1 MPILSVRDLVFHYP
15 LASEPTL
22 GGVSFDLE
30 RGECLAVFGS
40 AKSTLC
46 LCLVGAIPHLVAGR
60 MEGEVIVEGVS
71 TRAARLAE
79 LATKVGMVLQDPENA
94 LFNLTLEADVVFG
107 MENLGVPR
115 EEMVFRLETV
125 LGLVGLQGLGGRM
138 SQELSG
144 GQKQRASVAA
154 ILAMQ
159 PTILILDEP
168 TRELDP
174 LGTEEVFGLLA
185 QLKAR
190 GTTIVIVENDPD
202 RVAPLADRMLLLREG
217 KAAVLAPPREFYASI
232 RDDPKIRFPQVT
244 DLYLALQQRLHLTGP
259 VPVTL
264 EEGIQSLG
272 ALYGQHARH

>member
-1 MPILSVRDLVFHYP
+1 MPIVRVQNLSFHYP
-15 LASEPTL
+15 LALEPTL
-22 GGVSFDLE
+22 DGITFEVE
-30 RGECLAVFGS
+30 RGECLAIFGT

-46 LCLVGAIPHLVAGR
+46 LSLAGAIPHLVPGR
-60 MEGEVIVEGVS
+60 MQGDVVVDGIS
-71 TRAARLAE
+71 TRSARLPE
-79 LATKVGMVLQDPENA
+79 LATRIGMVLQDPENT

-107 MENLGVPR
+107 MENLGVSRP
-115 EEMVFRLETV
+115 EMVGRLETV
-125 LGLVGLQGLGGRM
+125 LGLVGLQGLRGRM

-154 ILAMQ
+154 VLAMQ
-159 PTILILDEP
+159 PAILILDEP

-202 RVAPLADRMLLLREG
+202 RVAPLADRMLLLRQG
-217 KAAVLAPPREFYASI
+217 KVAVLAPPREFYAAV

-244 DLYLALQQRLHLTGP
+244 DLFLNLQARLGLTGP
-259 VPVTL
+259 VPITL
-264 EEGIQSLG
+264 AEGIQSLG
-272 ALYGQHARH
+272 ALYGQHARD

>member
-1 MPILSVRDLVFHYP
+1 MPIVQVRDLTFHYP

-22 GGVSFDLE
+22 DSVTFDLE

-46 LCLVGAIPHLVAGR
+46 LSLAGAIPHLVPGR
-60 MEGEVIVEGVS
+60 MSGEVVVDGIS
-71 TRAARLAE
+71 TRAARLPE
-79 LATKVGMVLQDPENA
+79 LATRIGMVLQDPENT

-115 EEMVFRLETV
+115 AEMAERLQTV
-125 LGLVGLQGLGGRM
+125 LGLVGLQGLKGRM

-144 GQKQRASVAA
+144 GQKQRASVATV
-154 ILAMQ
+154 LAMQ

-174 LGTEEVFGLLA
+174 LGTEEVFALLA
-185 QLKAR
+185 RLKAR

-202 RVAPLADRMLLLREG
+202 RVAPLADRMLLLRQG
-217 KAAVLAPPREFYASI
+217 KVAVLAPPREFYAQV
-232 RDDPKIRFPQVT
+232 RGDPKIRFPQVT
-244 DLYLALQQRLHLTGP
+244 DLYLSLQTQLGLNGP
-259 VPVTL
+259 VPITL
-264 EEGIQSLG
+264 EEGIESLG
-272 ALYGQHARH
+272 PLYGRPARA

>member
-1 MPILSVRDLVFHYP
+1 MPILSVRDLTFHYP
-15 LASEPTL
+15 SASEPTL
-22 GGVSFDLE
+22 DGISFDLD

-46 LCLVGAIPHLVAGR
+46 LSLAGAIPHRVPGR
-60 MEGEVIVEGVS
+60 MQGEVVVEGVS
-71 TRAARLAE
+71 TRSARLAE
-79 LATKVGMVLQDPENA
+79 LATKIGMVLQDPENT

-115 EEMVFRLETV
+115 EEMAARLETV
-125 LGLVGLQGLGGRM
+125 LGLVGLQGLRGRM

-154 ILAMQ
+154 VLAMQ

-185 QLKAR
+185 RLKAR
-190 GTTIVIVENDPD
+190 GATIVIVENDPD

-217 KAAVLAPPREFYASI
+217 KVAVLAPPREFYAI
-232 RDDPKIRFPQVT
+232 VRDDPKIRFPQVT
-244 DLYLALQQRLHLTGP
+244 DLYLTLQQRLGLTGP
-259 VPVTL
+259 VPITL